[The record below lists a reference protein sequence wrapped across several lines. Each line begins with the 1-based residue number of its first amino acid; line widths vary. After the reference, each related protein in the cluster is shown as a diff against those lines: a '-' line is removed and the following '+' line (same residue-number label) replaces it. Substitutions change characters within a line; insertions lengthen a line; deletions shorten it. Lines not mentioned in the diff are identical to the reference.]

1 MLDPIS
7 RVSTTPFLT
16 PGCRKLLSSTWLG
29 TNKASCQCRPV
40 VSLVFGK
47 HGAGAEPKP
56 AVHDLHGL
64 ESLRESATQCM
75 ASAWSLLSAPIR
87 LRGFEAQCGLKSLHQ
102 AAKTFEASVLLPP
115 RNLRVQ
121 NLVTTCQRSWSVTNL
136 LKTLQKLQNSYCF
149 EHRNGTSAQQP
160 RRICNEVEYITS
172 TNFTHVSR

>member
-47 HGAGAEPKP
+47 HGVGAEPKP

-64 ESLRESATQCM
+64 ESLRESATSQCM
-75 ASAWSLLSAPIR
+75 ASAWSLLSVPIR
-87 LRGFEAQCGLKSLHQ
+87 LRGFEAQCALKSLHHFAPSCQ
-102 AAKTFEASVLLPP
+102 DVRGFGPSATAKSPCPKPCHNLPTQLERYQSLKDSSKTSKLL
-115 RNLRVQ
+115 
-121 NLVTTCQRSWSVTNL
+121 L
-136 LKTLQKLQNSYCF
+136 L
-149 EHRNGTSAQQP
+149 
-160 RRICNEVEYITS
+160 
-172 TNFTHVSR
+172 